1 LSNAVKFTRQGEIVV
16 TVEVSDGLSVAVR
29 DTGVGIAAERLPTIL
44 ERFTPFD
51 PAMPSGP
58 GMMVGI
64 GRRLAARVMKR
75 HGDRLT
81 IESELGVG
89 TTVRA
94 TFPNDRI
101 VSRSFLNVDQV
112 DS

>member
-1 LSNAVKFTRQGEIVV
+1 
-16 TVEVSDGLSVAVR
+16 
-29 DTGVGIAAERLPTIL
+29 
-44 ERFTPFD
+44 
-51 PAMPSGP
+51 MPNGP
-58 GMMVGI
+58 CGMMSI
-64 GRRLAARVMKR
+64 DLRLATRLMKR

-101 VSRSFLNVDQV
+101 VSRLFLNVDQV

>member
-1 LSNAVKFTRQGEIVV
+1 
-16 TVEVSDGLSVAVR
+16 
-29 DTGVGIAAERLPTIL
+29 
-44 ERFTPFD
+44 
-51 PAMPSGP
+51 
-58 GMMVGI
+58 MMSI
-64 GRRLAARVMKR
+64 DLRLATRLMKR

-94 TFPNDRI
+94 TFPSDRI
-101 VSRSFLNVDQV
+101 VSRSFLTVDQV

>member
-1 LSNAVKFTRQGEIVV
+1 VSIGLWVV
-16 TVEVSDGLSVAVR
+16 VR
-29 DTGVGIAAERLPTIL
+29 DIGVSIAAERLPAIL
-44 ERFTPFD
+44 ERFTPLD
-51 PAMPSGP
+51 PACPGP
-58 GMMVGI
+58 RGMVGI
-64 GRRLAARVMKR
+64 GRRLATRLMER
-75 HGDRLT
+75 HGGRLT

-94 TFPNDRI
+94 IFPSDRI

>member
-1 LSNAVKFTRQGEIVV
+1 MPL
-16 TVEVSDGLSVAVR
+16 
-29 DTGVGIAAERLPTIL
+29 
-44 ERFTPFD
+44 D
-51 PAMPSGP
+51 PACPDP
-58 GMMVGI
+58 GGI
-64 GRRLAARVMKR
+64 VCIDLRLATRLMER
-75 HGDRLT
+75 HGGRLT
-81 IESELGVG
+81 IESKLGLG

>member
-1 LSNAVKFTRQGEIVV
+1 M
-16 TVEVSDGLSVAVR
+16 
-29 DTGVGIAAERLPTIL
+29 GIDL
-44 ERFTPFD
+44 
-51 PAMPSGP
+51 
-58 GMMVGI
+58 
-64 GRRLAARVMKR
+64 RLATRLMER
-75 HGDRLT
+75 HGGRLT

-94 TFPNDRI
+94 TFPNDQI